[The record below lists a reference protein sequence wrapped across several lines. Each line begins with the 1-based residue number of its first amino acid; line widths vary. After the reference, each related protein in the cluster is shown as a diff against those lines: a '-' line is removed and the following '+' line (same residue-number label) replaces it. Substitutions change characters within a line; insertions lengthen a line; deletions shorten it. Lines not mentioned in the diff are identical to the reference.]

1 MHGQVEGPSGGSHV
15 IAATQEGSHCLQDIL
30 EPAQLH
36 LLPGLQA
43 HEGLVLGEATHQGGH
58 LIQEGFSRQPWA
70 EVRVQDLQNRA
81 AVH

>member
-1 MHGQVEGPSGGSHV
+1 MQGEVEGPSGGSHP

-43 HEGLVLGEATHQGGH
+43 HEGLVLGEAAHQGEA
-58 LIQEGFSRQPWA
+58 ICQ
-70 EVRVQDLQNRA
+70 
-81 AVH
+81 